1 MTELELYLWERGFI
15 VAGVDEAGRGPIAG
29 PVVASAVVLKP
40 YTEPFVKGD
49 SKSLTEKE
57 REEAYELIKEKAIAV
72 GTAVVDSC
80 VIDRIN
86 ILKATKLAM
95 KRALEDLKHKFD
107 VVISDYVKIDGVN
120 CIPIPKADEKS
131 LSCACAS
138 IVAKVLRDRIMKEYH
153 KIFPHYNFHSHKGYI
168 TKDHLDRIKKF
179 NISPIHRRS
188 FNPIKQSS
196 LFD

>member
-1 MTELELYLWERGFI
+1 MIEIESEYWERGLL

-29 PVVASAVVLKP
+29 PVVASAVILEP
-40 YTEPFVKGD
+40 FTEPFIKGD
-49 SKSLTEKE
+49 SKSMSPQE
-57 REEAYELIKEKAIAV
+57 REEAYEIIKEKALAV
-72 GTAVVDSC
+72 GTAVVDSA

-107 VVISDYVKIDGVN
+107 IVISDYVKLDDFK
-120 CIPIPKADEKS
+120 CIALPKADERS

-138 IVAKVLRDRIMKEYH
+138 VVAKVLRDRIMKEYH
-153 KIFPHYNFHSHKGYI
+153 KVFPQYNFESHKGYI
-168 TKDHLDRIKKF
+168 TKEHLERIKRH

-188 FNPIKQSS
+188 FKPIRQDT
-196 LFD
+196 LF